1 MLPKIL
7 KPYHINKSNL
17 IRIGPE
23 KDGGYIV
30 DKRILNKSKVVI
42 TLGLNDDWDFEK
54 DYLDKSSNSRII
66 AYDHTVNEQ
75 FWKTRFKNDLIS
87 FLLFKKIKFNQI
99 IDIFKYFSYL
109 AFFRGKNEHLIK
121 KVVPKKKKINQVTVN
136 EALKD
141 FQNTLL
147 KIDIEGDEYGVLD
160 QINKNSKKINL
171 LIIEFHN
178 VKKNIKKI
186 KKFLKKSNLKIIH
199 IHANNYGGIDKNGLP
214 RVLEISLLNK
224 KKFKISKNKSNYSY
238 PIGGLDC
245 SNLKR
250 RKDIKLIFNE

>member
-54 DYLDKSSNSRII
+54 DYLNKSSNSRII

-99 IDIFKYFSYL
+99 IDIFKYLSYL

-171 LIIEFHN
+171 LIIEFHD

-214 RVLEISLLNK
+214 KVLEISLLNK

-238 PIGGLDC
+238 PIGGLDH

-250 RKDIKLIFNE
+250 REDIKLIFNE

>member
-7 KPYHINKSNL
+7 KPYHIDKSNL
-17 IRIGPE
+17 IRIGPK

-42 TLGLNDDWDFEK
+42 TFGLNDDWDFEK
-54 DYLDKSSNSRII
+54 DFLSKRSNSRII
-66 AYDHTVNEQ
+66 AYDHTVNKQ
-75 FWKTRFKNDLIS
+75 FWKTRFKNDLVS

-109 AFFRGKNEHLIK
+109 KFFKKKNEHFIK
-121 KVVPKKKKINQVTVN
+121 KVVAKKKNCNHVTVN

-141 FQNTLL
+141 FENTLL

-171 LIIEFHN
+171 LIVEFHKVN
-178 VKKNIKKI
+178 KNIKKI
-186 KKFLKKSNLKIIH
+186 EKFLKKSNFKIIH
-199 IHANNYGGIDKNGLP
+199 IHANNYGGVDKNNVP
-214 RVLEISLLNK
+214 KVLEISLLNK
-224 KKFKISKNKSNYSY
+224 KKFRISKSKSNYSY
-238 PIGGLDC
+238 PISGLDY

>member
-1 MLPKIL
+1 VLPKIL

-66 AYDHTVNEQ
+66 AYDHTVNEK
-75 FWKTRFKNDLIS
+75 FWKKRFKNDLIS

-99 IDIFKYFSYL
+99 MDVFKYFSYL

-147 KIDIEGDEYGVLD
+147 KIDIEGDEYSVLD
-160 QINKNSKKINL
+160 QVNKNSKKINL
-171 LIIEFHN
+171 LIIEFHDVN
-178 VKKNIKKI
+178 KNIKKI

-214 RVLEISLLNK
+214 KVLEISLLNK

-238 PIGGLDC
+238 PIDGLDY

>member
-54 DYLDKSSNSRII
+54 DYLNKSSNSRII

-121 KVVPKKKKINQVTVN
+121 KVVPKKKN
-136 EALKD
+136 
-141 FQNTLL
+141 
-147 KIDIEGDEYGVLD
+147 
-160 QINKNSKKINL
+160 
-171 LIIEFHN
+171 
-178 VKKNIKKI
+178 
-186 KKFLKKSNLKIIH
+186 
-199 IHANNYGGIDKNGLP
+199 
-214 RVLEISLLNK
+214 
-224 KKFKISKNKSNYSY
+224 
-238 PIGGLDC
+238 
-245 SNLKR
+245 
-250 RKDIKLIFNE
+250 

>member
-54 DYLDKSSNSRII
+54 DYLDKNSNSRII
-66 AYDHTVNEQ
+66 AYDHTVNDQ

-199 IHANNYGGIDKNGLP
+199 IHANNYGGIDKNGIP

-238 PIGGLDC
+238 PICGLDY

-250 RKDIKLIFNE
+250 REDIKLIFNE

>member
-87 FLLFKKIKFNQI
+87 FLLFKKIKLNQI

-109 AFFRGKNEHLIK
+109 VFFRGKNEHLIK

-199 IHANNYGGIDKNGLP
+199 IHANNYGGIDKDGLP
-214 RVLEISLLNK
+214 KVLEISLLNK

-238 PIGGLDC
+238 PIGGLDF

-250 RKDIKLIFNE
+250 RKDIKLIFYE